1 MVTRLCL
8 LALCALVGAATPTG
22 IEVGLSQQ
30 TFDNFKNTLLPQLL
44 AELSDVTL
52 PNYSKILGNGFF
64 KVSVLVSKVH
74 ATNFN
79 LDLENTGLTLVGP
92 NSAEIKASG
101 LTGQM
106 TFTWAYESPLGG
118 DSGQGSVEIQDFLM
132 SATLVLGQINGA
144 PHMTVSAM
152 NFQISDINIVISN
165 SPIAN
170 VANWLLSVLKDNFIA
185 DLTAALNQYGPPT
198 LNSVLGEVLGQ
209 YSTTVNITDTLAI
222 NYQLTQDPVVVSSSY
237 VQLSVLGQFIDLTH
251 PNLNITNFVTPPPKL
266 PGFNPADG
274 EIQVFVTE
282 YTLNTGLYAGL
293 SSGAF
298 SGEVTPDTPGIG
310 YMLTTTVLDSA
321 FPGLVNMYGED
332 EPCTFAC
339 AAVAPAPTFTL
350 TQGTPGSI
358 TGSITME
365 CDLLVQK
372 NRTVSMSIASTFN
385 TEASLENWVLN
396 LTLTHTEVSSVT
408 VINSL
413 LNPRPSGEALEAFLN
428 LLVQGVLPSAFLS
441 IFGQG
446 ITLPTY
452 EGVDLSDA
460 TLSIMTGYLSIQATP
475 VFTFG
480 KETESLNTR

>member
-1 MVTRLCL
+1 
-8 LALCALVGAATPTG
+8 
-22 IEVGLSQQ
+22 
-30 TFDNFKNTLLPQLL
+30 
-44 AELSDVTL
+44 
-52 PNYSKILGNGFF
+52 
-64 KVSVLVSKVH
+64 
-74 ATNFN
+74 
-79 LDLENTGLTLVGP
+79 
-92 NSAEIKASG
+92 
-101 LTGQM
+101 
-106 TFTWAYESPLGG
+106 
-118 DSGQGSVEIQDFLM
+118 
-132 SATLVLGQINGA
+132 
-144 PHMTVSAM
+144 MTVSAM

-365 CDLLVQK
+365 
-372 NRTVSMSIASTFN
+372 
-385 TEASLENWVLN
+385 
-396 LTLTHTEVSSVT
+396 
-408 VINSL
+408 
-413 LNPRPSGEALEAFLN
+413 PGELGA
-428 LLVQGVLPSAFLS
+428 
-441 IFGQG
+441 
-446 ITLPTY
+446 
-452 EGVDLSDA
+452 
-460 TLSIMTGYLSIQATP
+460 
-475 VFTFG
+475 
-480 KETESLNTR
+480 